1 MYMYSTCMQ
10 RGSLHRHIVDVVLCL
25 MVVIGAIVTCLLCK
39 VWLLIVTNL
48 LYKVRAHIVPVPI
61 ERFVVIDFIV
71 GIVGDLGLESALDF
85 GAAPPPEKAP
95 PAATLSAWG
104 VTEVIDLMVLH
115 IHYGIVSLPHS
126 GSRSSWAAT

>member
-61 ERFVVIDFIV
+61 ERFVVIDLKV
-71 GIVGDLGLESALDF
+71 GIVGAQALELTLAL
-85 GAAPPPEKAP
+85 KVLW
-95 PAATLSAWG
+95 TLEPRPLR
-104 VTEVIDLMVLH
+104 TLC
-115 IHYGIVSLPHS
+115 P
-126 GSRSSWAAT
+126 RRRPRR